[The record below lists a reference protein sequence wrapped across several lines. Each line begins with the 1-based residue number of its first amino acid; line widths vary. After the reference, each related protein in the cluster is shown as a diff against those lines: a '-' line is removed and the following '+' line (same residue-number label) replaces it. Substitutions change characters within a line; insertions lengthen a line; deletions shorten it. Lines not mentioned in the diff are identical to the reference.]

1 MYLVTGASGF
11 IGKHLLDAL
20 VRRGQTI
27 YCIVRPSSIDRFT
40 DLVEERWP
48 GARSQIVVLPGDVG
62 SPQCGLSSDKIR
74 ELGDSVDHVFHL
86 AALYDMTAGLEESQ
100 AANVDGTRNACR
112 LAEALDATL
121 HYASSTAV
129 AGDYKGFFREDMFD
143 EGQKHKSPYFRTKF
157 LAEKLVR
164 EECQT
169 PYRIYRPGAVVGSSV
184 DGEADKIDGIYYA
197 FKLIQRMR
205 RTLPSWVPLIGFEGS
220 ELHVV
225 PVDYV
230 ARAMDAIAHNEDVI
244 SNTFHLTDPKPYSFG
259 DALNL
264 ICEAAH
270 APQFNARIDPRV
282 LKLIPP
288 GLTALLG
295 ALPAVKTARREVLAD
310 IGIPESV
317 LPYVNWRSSFD
328 TRETEAALART
339 DIRCPPLEDYA
350 WKIWDYWE
358 RHMDPD
364 LFQDRTLHGRIA
376 GKVAMVTG
384 ASSGIG
390 EALAIRLAEAGARVL
405 LVARSHEKLEAVQQ
419 AIDLRGGE
427 SLIHTCDLSNPEDAD
442 RLVREVLAKYGCVDL
457 LVNNAGRSIRR
468 GVSHSYDRYHDFE
481 RTMSLNY
488 FGSLKLILGLLP
500 AMRKK
505 KGGQIVNISSIGVQT
520 NAPRFSAY
528 VASKAALDAFSRSI
542 ASEVVADGVCITT
555 VYMPLV
561 RTPMIAP
568 TKIYEAVPTRS
579 PDEAVDM
586 IVDGIVNRK
595 KRVATRL
602 GVFGEVSYAIAP
614 KLIDRVLNTGFR
626 LFPDSPHKGSKEE
639 DHKPPGPEAV
649 AFAHIM
655 HGIHW

>member
-1 MYLVTGASGF
+1 MYLVTGAGGF
-11 IGKHLLDAL
+11 IGKHLIDAL
-20 VRRGQTI
+20 VQRGKPI
-27 YCIVRPSSIDRFT
+27 HCLVRASSEGDFRALIDK
-40 DLVEERWP
+40 RWP
-48 GARSQIVVLPGDVG
+48 SARSQLLVLCGDI
-62 SPQCGLSSDKIR
+62 SEPLCGLSSEKVE
-74 ELGDSVDHVFHL
+74 ELRDEVQHVFHL
-86 AALYDMTAGLEESQ
+86 AALYEMTAGMEESQ
-100 AANVDGTRNACR
+100 RANVLGTRNACR

-129 AGDYKGFFREDMFD
+129 AGDYVGFFREDMFD
-143 EGQKHKSPYFRTKF
+143 EGQKHGNPYFRTKF

-169 PYRIYRPGAVVGSSV
+169 RYKIYRPGAVVGSSV
-184 DGEADKIDGIYYA
+184 DGAADKIDGIYYA

-205 RTLPSWVPLIGFEGS
+205 NALPSWFPLVGFEGS
-220 ELHVV
+220 ELHIV

-230 ARAMDAIAHNEDVI
+230 ARAMDAIAHKENTA
-244 SNTFHLTDPKPYSFG
+244 SNCFHLTDPKPKSFG

-270 APQFNARIDPRV
+270 APRFDARIDPRL
-282 LKLIPP
+282 LKLLPR
-288 GLTALLG
+288 GLVGLLG
-295 ALPAVKTARREVLAD
+295 AMPAVKTLRRELLAD
-310 IGIPESV
+310 IGIPEAV

-328 TRETEAALART
+328 TRETEAALAKT
-339 DIRCPPLEDYA
+339 EIRCPPFEQYA

-364 LFQDRTLHGRIA
+364 LFQDRTLHGQIA

-390 EALAIRLAEAGARVL
+390 EALAIRLAEAGAKVL
-405 LVARSHEKLEAVQQ
+405 LVARSRDKLDKVQQ
-419 AIDLRGGE
+419 AIALRGGE
-427 SLIHTCDLSNPEDAD
+427 SLVHPCDLSDPEDAD
-442 RLVREVLAKYGCVDL
+442 RLVREVLDAHGHVDL

-481 RTMSLNY
+481 RTMALNY

-500 AMRKK
+500 TMRRRKT
-505 KGGQIVNISSIGVQT
+505 GQIINVSSIGVQT

-568 TKIYEAVPTRS
+568 TKLYEAVPARS

-586 IVDGIVNRK
+586 IVDGIINRK

-602 GVFGEVSYAIAP
+602 GIFAEVSYAIAP

-626 LFPDSPHKGSKEE
+626 LFPESPRKGHDDEYV
-639 DHKPPGPEAV
+639 PPGPEAV
-649 AFAHIM
+649 AFAHIL

>member
-20 VRRGQTI
+20 VRRGQPI
-27 YCIVRPSSIDRFT
+27 HCLVRPSSVDRFR
-40 DLVEERWP
+40 DLIDERWP
-48 GARSQIVVLPGDVG
+48 SARSQILVLPGDVG
-62 SPQCGLSSDKIR
+62 SPHCGLSANTIE
-74 ELGDSVDHVFHL
+74 ELGDTVKHMFHL

-112 LAEALDATL
+112 LAEALGATL

-164 EECQT
+164 DECQA
-169 PYRIYRPGAVVGSSV
+169 PYRIYRPGAVIGSSV
-184 DGEADKIDGIYYA
+184 NGEADKIDGIYYS

-205 RTLPSWVPLIGFEGS
+205 RMLPSWVPLIGFEGS

-230 ARAMDAIAHNEDVI
+230 ARAMDAIAHNDEVR
-244 SNTFHLTDPKPYSFG
+244 SNTFHLTDPKPHTFG
-259 DALNL
+259 DAMNL
-264 ICEAAH
+264 ICKAAH
-270 APQFNARIDPRV
+270 APQFSARVDPKV
-282 LKLIPP
+282 LKVVPP
-288 GLTALLG
+288 GLAALLG
-295 ALPAVKTARREVLAD
+295 AMPAVKTARREFLAD

-317 LPYVNWRSSFD
+317 LPFVNWRSSFD
-328 TRETEAALART
+328 TRETEAALAPSG
-339 DIRCPPLEDYA
+339 IQCPRLEDYA

-364 LFQDRTLHGRIA
+364 LFQDRSLHGRIA

-390 EALAIRLAEAGARVL
+390 EALAIRLAEAGAKVL
-405 LVARSHEKLEAVQQ
+405 LVARSREKLEAVQQ
-419 AIDLRGGE
+419 AIDRCGGE
-427 SLIHTCDLSNPEDAD
+427 ALIHTADLSNPEDAD
-442 RLVREVLAKYGCVDL
+442 RLVREVLAEYGCVDL

-468 GVSHSYDRYHDFE
+468 GISHSYDRYHDFE

-500 AMRKK
+500 AMRARKS
-505 KGGQIVNISSIGVQT
+505 GQIINISSIGVQT

-568 TKIYEAVPTRS
+568 TKIYDAIPTRS

-602 GVFGEVSYAIAP
+602 GIFGEVSYALAP

-626 LFPDSPHKGSKEE
+626 LFPDSPRKGEDQ

-649 AFAHIM
+649 AFAHLM
-655 HGIHW
+655 KGIHW

>member
-11 IGKHLLDAL
+11 IGKHLLDVL
-20 VRRGQTI
+20 LKRGETI
-27 YCIVRPSSIDRFT
+27 YCLVRPSSVSSFQ
-40 DLVEERWP
+40 DLGDERWP
-48 GARSQIVVLPGDVG
+48 SAREQIVVLPGDLG
-62 SPQCGLSSDKIR
+62 SPYCGLSSDTID
-74 ELGDSVDHVFHL
+74 ELRDKVQHMFHL
-86 AALYDMTAGLEESQ
+86 AALYDMTAGMQESQ
-100 AANVDGTRNACR
+100 QANVVGTRNACR

-143 EGQKHKSPYFRTKF
+143 EGQKHKNPYFLTKF

-169 PYRIYRPGAVVGSSV
+169 RYRVYRPGAVVGSSV

-205 RTLPSWVPLIGFEGS
+205 RALPSWFPLVGFEGS
-220 ELHVV
+220 ELHIV

-230 ARAMDAIAHNEDVI
+230 ARAMDAIAHNENVA
-244 SNTFHLTDPKPYSFG
+244 SNTFHLTDPKPKSFG

-264 ICEAAH
+264 LCEAAH
-270 APQFNARIDPRV
+270 APSFDARIDPRV
-282 LKLIPP
+282 LKLVPR
-288 GLTALLG
+288 GLTGMLG
-295 ALPAVKTARREVLAD
+295 AMPAVKTARREVLAD

-328 TRETEAALART
+328 TREAEAALAGT
-339 DIRCPPLEDYA
+339 DIRCLPLEEYA

-358 RHMDPD
+358 RHMDPA
-364 LFQDRTLHGRIA
+364 LFQDHSLRGQVG

-390 EALAIRLAEAGARVL
+390 EALAIRLAEAGAKVL
-405 LVARSHEKLEAVQQ
+405 LVARSRDKLEQVQQ
-419 AIDLRGGE
+419 AIDHRGGE
-427 SLIHTCDLSNPEDAD
+427 SLIHTCDLSDPQDAD
-442 RLVREVLAKYGCVDL
+442 RLVREVLDAYGQVDL

-468 GVSHSYDRYHDFE
+468 GVSHSYDRYHDYE
-481 RTMSLNY
+481 RTMALNY

-500 AMRKK
+500 GMRKRK
-505 KGGQIVNISSIGVQT
+505 QGQIINVSSIGVQT

-542 ASEVVADGVCITT
+542 ASEIVADGVCITT

-579 PDEAVDM
+579 PEEAVDM
-586 IVDGIVNRK
+586 IVDGIINRK

-602 GVFGEVSYAIAP
+602 GIFGEVSYALA
-614 KLIDRVLNTGFR
+614 RSSSTGFSTRVIASSQTR
-626 LFPDSPHKGSKEE
+626 LKRAKKTNEGRRDRRPWPSPTS
-639 DHKPPGPEAV
+639 
-649 AFAHIM
+649 
-655 HGIHW
+655 

>member
-27 YCIVRPSSIDRFT
+27 YCVVLPRSEGDFW
-40 DLVEERWP
+40 DLVDRRWP
-48 GARSQIVVLPGDVG
+48 AARSQFVLLPGNI
-62 SPQCGLSSDKIR
+62 SEPLCGVPAAKVE
-74 ELGDSVDHVFHL
+74 ELRHEVQHMFHL
-86 AALYDMTAGLEESQ
+86 AALYDMTAGMEESQ
-100 AANVDGTRNACR
+100 RANVDGTRNACR

-121 HYASSTAV
+121 HYTSSTAV
-129 AGDYKGFFREDMFD
+129 AGDYIGFFREDMFD
-143 EGQKHKSPYFRTKF
+143 EGQKHKNPYFKTKF

-169 PYRIYRPGAVVGSSV
+169 RYKIYRPGAVVGSSV
-184 DGEADKIDGIYYA
+184 TGEADKIDGIYYA

-205 RTLPSWVPLIGFEGS
+205 RALPSWFPLIGFEGS
-220 ELHVV
+220 ELHIV

-230 ARAMDAIAHNEDVI
+230 ARAIDAIAHNEEVA
-244 SNTFHLTDPKPYSFG
+244 SNTFHLTDPKPKSFG

-270 APQFNARIDPRV
+270 APRFDARIDPRV
-282 LKLIPP
+282 LKLVPR
-288 GLTALLG
+288 GLVGLLG
-295 ALPAVKTARREVLAD
+295 AMPAVKTARREVLAD

-328 TRETEAALART
+328 TRETEAALAKT
-339 DIRCPPLEDYA
+339 DIRCPPFEQYA
-350 WKIWDYWE
+350 WKIWDHWE

-364 LFQDRTLHGRIA
+364 LFQDRSLRGQIG
-376 GKVAMVTG
+376 GKIAMVTG

-390 EALAIRLAEAGARVL
+390 EALAIRLAEAGAKVL
-405 LVARSHEKLEAVQQ
+405 LVARSREKLGKVQQ

-427 SLIHTCDLSNPEDAD
+427 SLIHTCDLADPEDVD
-442 RLVREVLAKYGCVDL
+442 RLVREVLEQHGHVDL

-481 RTMSLNY
+481 RTMALNY

-500 AMRKK
+500 TMRKRK
-505 KGGQIVNISSIGVQT
+505 NGQIVNISSIGVQT

-542 ASEVVADGVCITT
+542 ASEVVADGICITT

-568 TKIYEAVPTRS
+568 TKFYEAVPTRS

-626 LFPDSPHKGSKEE
+626 LFPDSPRKGHDEKQV
-639 DHKPPGPEAV
+639 PPGPEAV

-655 HGIHW
+655 QGIHW

>member
-11 IGKHLLDAL
+11 IGKHLLDIL
-20 VRRGQTI
+20 VKRGGRI
-27 YCIVRPSSIDRFT
+27 YCLVYPPSVTSFRELIET
-40 DLVEERWP
+40 RWP
-48 GARSQIVVLPGDVG
+48 TAEEQIVVLPGDI
-62 SPQCGLSSDKIR
+62 SKPLCGLSPQEVQRLRDRI
-74 ELGDSVDHVFHL
+74 DHMFHL
-86 AALYDMTAGLEESQ
+86 AALYDMTAGMEESER
-100 AANVDGTRNACR
+100 ANVLGTRNACR

-121 HYASSTAV
+121 HYTSSTAV
-129 AGDYKGFFREDMFD
+129 AGDYIGFFREDMFD
-143 EGQKHKSPYFRTKF
+143 EGQKHKNAYFKTKF
-157 LAEKLVR
+157 MAEKLVR
-164 EECQT
+164 DECQT
-169 PYRIYRPGAVVGSSV
+169 RYKIYRPGAVVGSSV
-184 DGEADKIDGIYYA
+184 TGEADKIDGIYYA

-205 RTLPSWVPLIGFEGS
+205 RLLPPWFPLVGFQGS
-220 ELHVV
+220 ELHIV

-230 ARAMDAIAHNEDVI
+230 ARAIDAIAHNEETT
-244 SNTFHLTDPKPYSFG
+244 SNTFHLTDPKPKSFG
-259 DALNL
+259 DALNI

-270 APQFNARIDPRV
+270 APSFDARIDPRV
-282 LKLIPP
+282 LKLVPP
-288 GLTALLG
+288 GLVALLG
-295 ALPAVKTARREVLAD
+295 AMPAVKTARREVLAD

-328 TRETEAALART
+328 TRETEKALART
-339 DIRCPPLEDYA
+339 DIACPPLDSYA

-364 LFQDRTLHGRIA
+364 LFQDRTLKGRIG
-376 GKVAMVTG
+376 GKVVLVTG

-390 EALAIRLAEAGARVL
+390 EALAVRLADAGAKVL
-405 LVARSHEKLEAVQQ
+405 LVARSKEKLEKVQRE
-419 AIDLRGGE
+419 IDFRGGE
-427 SLIHTCDLSNPEDAD
+427 SLVHPCDLADPDDAE
-442 RLVREVLAKYGCVDL
+442 RLVQEVLDRHGHVDV

-468 GVSHSYDRYHDFE
+468 GIAHSYDRYHDFE
-481 RTMSLNY
+481 RTMQLNY
-488 FGSLKLILGLLP
+488 FGSLKLILGFLP
-500 AMRKK
+500 SMRKRK
-505 KGGQIVNISSIGVQT
+505 DGQIINISSIGVQT

-542 ASEVVADGVCITT
+542 ASEVVGDGVCVTT

-602 GVFGEVSYAIAP
+602 GVFGEVSYAVAP
-614 KLIDRVLNTGFR
+614 KLIDRILNTGFR
-626 LFPDSPHKGSKEE
+626 LFPDSPKSKGEE
-639 DHKPPGPEAV
+639 HAPPGPEAV

>member
-20 VRRGQTI
+20 VRRGQPI
-27 YCIVRPSSIDRFT
+27 YCLVRPSSVDRFQE
-40 DLVEERWP
+40 LIEERWSS
-48 GARSQIVVLPGDVG
+48 ARSLIVVLPGDVG
-62 SPQCGLSSDKIR
+62 SPHCGLSADKINA
-74 ELGDSVDHVFHL
+74 LGNSVQHMFHL
-86 AALYDMTAGLEESQ
+86 AALYDMKAGLAESE
-100 AANVDGTRNACR
+100 AANVNGTRNACR
-112 LAEALDATL
+112 LAEALEATL

-129 AGDYKGFFREDMFD
+129 AGDYKGYFREDMFD
-143 EGQKHKSPYFRTKF
+143 EGQKHKSPYFLTKF

-197 FKLIQRMR
+197 FKSIQRLR
-205 RTLPSWVPLIGFEGS
+205 RLVPQWFPLVGFEGS

-230 ARAMDAIAHNEDVI
+230 ARAMDAIAHVEQVRG
-244 SNTFHLTDPKPYSFG
+244 NTFHLTDPKPKTFG
-259 DALNL
+259 DAVNL
-264 ICEAAH
+264 ICRAAH
-270 APQFNARIDPRV
+270 APRFEARIDPRV
-282 LKLIPP
+282 LKLVPP
-288 GLTALLG
+288 GLAALLG
-295 ALPAVKTARREVLAD
+295 AMPAVKTARRELLGE
-310 IGIPESV
+310 IGIPEAV

-339 DIRCPPLEDYA
+339 DIQCPPLEEYA

-364 LFQDRTLHGRIA
+364 LFQDRTLRGQIG

-390 EALAIRLAEAGARVL
+390 EALAIRLAEAGAKVL
-405 LVARSHEKLEAVQQ
+405 LVARSREKLEEVQQ
-419 AIDLRGGE
+419 AIDRCGGE
-427 SLIHTCDLSNPEDAD
+427 SFIHTCDLSNPEDAD
-442 RLVREVLAKYGCVDL
+442 RLVREVLDAHGHVDL

-468 GVSHSYDRYHDFE
+468 GVSHSYDRYHDYE

-500 AMRKK
+500 AMRKR

-542 ASEVVADGVCITT
+542 ASEIVADGVCITT
-555 VYMPLV
+555 IYMPLV
-561 RTPMIAP
+561 KTPMIAP
-568 TKIYEAVPTRS
+568 TKIYEAFPTRS
-579 PDEAVDM
+579 PEQAVDM
-586 IVDGIVNRK
+586 IIDGIINRK

-602 GVFGEVSYAIAP
+602 GVFGEVSYALVP
-614 KLIDRVLNTGFR
+614 KLIDRVLNTGYR
-626 LFPDSPHKGSKEE
+626 LFPDSPRKGK
-639 DHKPPGPEAV
+639 DDKHVPPGPEAV
-649 AFAHIM
+649 AFAHILR
-655 HGIHW
+655 GIHW

>member
-1 MYLVTGASGF
+1 L
-11 IGKHLLDAL
+11 
-20 VRRGQTI
+20 
-27 YCIVRPSSIDRFT
+27 
-40 DLVEERWP
+40 
-48 GARSQIVVLPGDVG
+48 LPGDIG
-62 SPQCGLSSDKIR
+62 KPLCGLQPDQ
-74 ELGDSVDHVFHL
+74 VDDLRKEVQHVFHL
-86 AALYDMTAGLEESQ
+86 AALYDMTAGMEESQ
-100 AANVDGTRNACR
+100 KANVQGTRNACR

-121 HYASSTAV
+121 HYTSSTAV
-129 AGDYKGFFREDMFD
+129 AGDYIGFFREDMFD
-143 EGQKHKSPYFRTKF
+143 EGQKHKNPYFKTKF

-169 PYRIYRPGAVVGSSV
+169 RYKIYRPGAVVGSSV
-184 DGEADKIDGIYYA
+184 NGEADKIDGIYYA

-205 RTLPSWVPLIGFEGS
+205 QALPSWFPLVGFEGS
-220 ELHVV
+220 ELHIV

-230 ARAMDAIAHNEDVI
+230 ARAIDAIAHNEEVG
-244 SNTFHLTDPKPYSFG
+244 SNTFHLTDPKPKSFG

-264 ICEAAH
+264 LCEAAH
-270 APQFNARIDPRV
+270 APSFDARIDPRV
-282 LKLIPP
+282 LKLVPR
-288 GLTALLG
+288 GLVGLLG
-295 ALPAVKTARREVLAD
+295 AMPAVKTARREVLAD

-339 DIRCPPLEDYA
+339 DIRCPPLEQYA

-364 LFQDRTLHGRIA
+364 LFQDRTLRGQI
-376 GKVAMVTG
+376 GDKTVMVTG

-390 EALAIRLAEAGARVL
+390 EALAIRLAEAGAKVL
-405 LVARSHEKLEAVQQ
+405 LVARSKENLERVQQ
-419 AIDLRGGE
+419 AIDGRGGDAV
-427 SLIHTCDLSNPEDAD
+427 IHTCDLANPKDVD
-442 RLVREVLAKYGCVDL
+442 RLVREVLDEHGHVDL

-468 GVSHSYDRYHDFE
+468 GISHSYDRYHDFE
-481 RTMSLNY
+481 RTMTLNY
-488 FGSLKLILGLLP
+488 FGSLKLILGFLP
-500 AMRKK
+500 TMRQR
-505 KGGQIVNISSIGVQT
+505 KGGQIINISSIGVQT

-542 ASEVVADGVCITT
+542 ASEVVADGICITT

-568 TKIYEAVPTRS
+568 TRIYEAVPTRS

-586 IVDGIVNRK
+586 IVDGIINRK

-626 LFPDSPHKGSKEE
+626 LFPDSPRRGHDDK
-639 DHKPPGPEAV
+639 HVPPGPEAV

-655 HGIHW
+655 QGIHW

>member
-27 YCIVRPSSIDRFT
+27 YCLVRPSSTAGFK
-40 DLVEERWP
+40 DLIEKRWP
-48 GARSQIVVLPGDVG
+48 AAGSQIVILPGDVG
-62 SPQCGLSSDKIR
+62 SALCGLSTDKLG

-129 AGDYKGFFREDMFD
+129 AGDFKGYFREDMFD
-143 EGQKHKSPYFRTKF
+143 EGQKHKSAYFRTKF

-164 EECQT
+164 DECQT
-169 PYRIYRPGAVVGSSV
+169 RYRIYRPGAVVGSSV
-184 DGEADKIDGIYYA
+184 NGEADKIDGIYYA

-205 RTLPSWVPLIGFEGS
+205 RTLPSWVPLVGFEGS

-230 ARAMDAIAHNEDVI
+230 ARAMDAIAHNEDVT
-244 SNTFHLTDPKPYSFG
+244 SNTFHLTDPKPHSFG

-264 ICEAAH
+264 ICKAAH

-282 LKLIPP
+282 LKLVPP

-310 IGIPESV
+310 IGIPEAV

-339 DIRCPPLEDYA
+339 DIQCPPLEDYA
-350 WKIWDYWE
+350 WKIWDFWE

-405 LVARSHEKLEAVQQ
+405 LVARSQEKLEAVQQ

-427 SLIHTCDLSNPEDAD
+427 SLIHTCDLSSPEDVD
-442 RLVREVLAKYGCVDL
+442 RLVVEVLAAYGCVDL

-500 AMRKK
+500 AMRET

-579 PDEAVDM
+579 PEEAVDM

-602 GVFGEVSYAIAP
+602 GIFGEVSYAIAP

-626 LFPDSPHKGSKEE
+626 LFPDSPHKDSKAE

>member
-20 VRRGQTI
+20 TKRGQTI
-27 YCIVRPSSIDRFT
+27 YCLVYPPAVADFHDLID
-40 DLVEERWP
+40 ERWP
-48 GARSQIVVLPGDVG
+48 SAREQFVVLPGDI
-62 SPQCGLSSDKIR
+62 SKPLCGLSQDTID
-74 ELGDSVDHVFHL
+74 ELGDNIRHMFHL
-86 AALYDMTAGLEESQ
+86 AALYDMTAGMEESQ
-100 AANVDGTRNACR
+100 RRNACR

-121 HYASSTAV
+121 HYTSSTAV
-129 AGDYKGFFREDMFD
+129 AGDYIGFFREDMFD
-143 EGQKHKSPYFRTKF
+143 EGQKHKNPYFKTKF
-157 LAEKLVR
+157 LAEKLVHD
-164 EECQT
+164 ECQT
-169 PYRIYRPGAVVGSSV
+169 RYKIYRPGAVIGSSV

-205 RTLPSWVPLIGFEGS
+205 RALPSWFPLIGFEGS

-230 ARAMDAIAHNEDVI
+230 ARAIDAIAHNEDTT
-244 SNTFHLTDPKPYSFG
+244 SNTFHLTDPKPKSFG

-270 APQFNARIDPRV
+270 APRFDARIDPRV
-282 LKLIPP
+282 VKLIPR
-288 GLTALLG
+288 GLVGLLG
-295 ALPAVKTARREVLAD
+295 AMPSVKTARREILAD

-328 TRETEAALART
+328 TRETEKALART
-339 DIRCPPLEDYA
+339 DIQCPPLEEYV
-350 WKIWDYWE
+350 WKVWDYWE

-364 LFQDRTLHGRIA
+364 LFQDRTLHGRIG

-390 EALAIRLAEAGARVL
+390 EALSIRLAEAGAKVL
-405 LVARSHEKLEAVQQ
+405 LVARSHEKLEAVQE
-419 AIDLRGGE
+419 AIDFRGGE
-427 SLIHTCDLSNPEDAD
+427 SLIHTCDLSDPEDAD
-442 RLVREVLAKYGCVDL
+442 RLVREVLDEYGHVDL

-481 RTMSLNY
+481 RTMQLNY

-500 AMRKK
+500 TMRERKE
-505 KGGQIVNISSIGVQT
+505 GQIVNVSSIGVQT

-542 ASEVVADGVCITT
+542 ASEVVTDGISVTT

-561 RTPMIAP
+561 RTPMTAP
-568 TKIYEAVPTRS
+568 TKIYEAFPLRS
-579 PDEAVDM
+579 TDDAVDM
-586 IVDGIVNRK
+586 IVDGIIHRK

-602 GVFGEVSYAIAP
+602 GIFGEVTYSIAP
-614 KLIDRVLNTGFR
+614 RLVDRILNTGFR
-626 LFPDSPHKGSKEE
+626 LFPDSPRSKGEK
-639 DHKPPGPEAV
+639 HTAPGPEAV

>member
-27 YCIVRPSSIDRFT
+27 YCLVQPTSEGKFRDLIDQRWSS
-40 DLVEERWP
+40 
-48 GARSQIVVLPGDVG
+48 ARSQLVLLPGNIG
-62 SPQCGLSSDKIR
+62 EPLCGLSPDQVDDLR
-74 ELGDSVDHVFHL
+74 EEVQHVFHL
-86 AALYDMTAGLEESQ
+86 AALYDMTAGMEESQ
-100 AANVDGTRNACR
+100 KANVQGTRNACR

-121 HYASSTAV
+121 HYTSSTAV
-129 AGDYKGFFREDMFD
+129 AGDYIGFFREDMFD
-143 EGQKHKSPYFRTKF
+143 EGQKHKNPYFKTKF

-169 PYRIYRPGAVVGSSV
+169 RYKIYRPGAVVGSSV
-184 DGEADKIDGIYYA
+184 NGEADKIDGIYYA

-205 RTLPSWVPLIGFEGS
+205 QALPSWFPLVGFEGS
-220 ELHVV
+220 ELHIV

-230 ARAMDAIAHNEDVI
+230 ARAIDAIAHNEEVG
-244 SNTFHLTDPKPYSFG
+244 SNTFHLTDPKPKSFG

-264 ICEAAH
+264 LCEAAH
-270 APQFNARIDPRV
+270 APSFDARIDPRV
-282 LKLIPP
+282 LKLVPR
-288 GLTALLG
+288 GLVGLLG
-295 ALPAVKTARREVLAD
+295 AMPAVKTARREVLAD

-339 DIRCPPLEDYA
+339 DIRCPPFEQYA

-364 LFQDRTLHGRIA
+364 LFQDRTLRGQIG
-376 GKVAMVTG
+376 GKTVMVTG

-390 EALAIRLAEAGARVL
+390 EALAIRLAEAGAKVL
-405 LVARSHEKLEAVQQ
+405 LVARSKENLERVKQ
-419 AIDLRGGE
+419 AIDGRGGDAV
-427 SLIHTCDLSNPEDAD
+427 IHTCDLANPKDVD
-442 RLVREVLAKYGCVDL
+442 RLVREVLDEHGHVDL

-468 GVSHSYDRYHDFE
+468 GISHSYDRYHDFE
-481 RTMSLNY
+481 RTMTLNY
-488 FGSLKLILGLLP
+488 FGSLKLILGFLP
-500 AMRKK
+500 TMRQR
-505 KGGQIVNISSIGVQT
+505 KGGQIINISSIGVQT

-542 ASEVVADGVCITT
+542 ASEVVADGICITT

-568 TKIYEAVPTRS
+568 TRIYEAVPTRS

-586 IVDGIVNRK
+586 IVDGIINRK

-626 LFPDSPHKGSKEE
+626 LFPDSPRRGHDDK
-639 DHKPPGPEAV
+639 HVPPGPEAV

-655 HGIHW
+655 QGIHW

>member
-27 YCIVRPSSIDRFT
+27 YCLVQSTSEGKFRDLIDR
-40 DLVEERWP
+40 RWP
-48 GARSQIVVLPGDVG
+48 SARSQLVLLPGDIG
-62 SPQCGLSSDKIR
+62 KPLCGLQPDQ
-74 ELGDSVDHVFHL
+74 VDDLRKEVQHVFHL
-86 AALYDMTAGLEESQ
+86 AALYDMTAGMEESQ
-100 AANVDGTRNACR
+100 KANVQGTRNACR

-121 HYASSTAV
+121 HYTSSTAV
-129 AGDYKGFFREDMFD
+129 AGDYIGFFREDMFD
-143 EGQKHKSPYFRTKF
+143 EGQKHKNPYFKTKF

-169 PYRIYRPGAVVGSSV
+169 RYKIYRPGAVVGSSV
-184 DGEADKIDGIYYA
+184 NGEADKIDGIYYA

-205 RTLPSWVPLIGFEGS
+205 QALPSWFPLVGFEGS
-220 ELHVV
+220 ELHIV

-230 ARAMDAIAHNEDVI
+230 ARAIDAIAHNEEVG
-244 SNTFHLTDPKPYSFG
+244 SNTFHLTDPKPKSFG

-264 ICEAAH
+264 LCEAAH
-270 APQFNARIDPRV
+270 APSFDARIDPRV
-282 LKLIPP
+282 LKLVPR
-288 GLTALLG
+288 GLVGLLG
-295 ALPAVKTARREVLAD
+295 AMPAVKTARREVLAD

-339 DIRCPPLEDYA
+339 DIRCPPLEQYA

-364 LFQDRTLHGRIA
+364 LFQDRTLRGQI
-376 GKVAMVTG
+376 GDKTVMVTG

-390 EALAIRLAEAGARVL
+390 EALAIRLAEAGAKVL
-405 LVARSHEKLEAVQQ
+405 LVARSKENLERVKQ
-419 AIDLRGGE
+419 AIDGRGGDAV
-427 SLIHTCDLSNPEDAD
+427 IHTCDLANPKDVD
-442 RLVREVLAKYGCVDL
+442 RLVREVLDEHGHVDL

-468 GVSHSYDRYHDFE
+468 GISHSYDRYHDFE
-481 RTMSLNY
+481 RTMTLNY
-488 FGSLKLILGLLP
+488 FGSLKLILGFLP
-500 AMRKK
+500 TMRQR
-505 KGGQIVNISSIGVQT
+505 KGGQIINISSIGVQT

-542 ASEVVADGVCITT
+542 ASEVVADGICITT

-568 TKIYEAVPTRS
+568 TRIYEAVPTRS

-586 IVDGIVNRK
+586 IVDGIINRK

-626 LFPDSPHKGSKEE
+626 LFPDSPRRGHDDK
-639 DHKPPGPEAV
+639 HVPPGPEAV

-655 HGIHW
+655 QGIHW

>member
-27 YCIVRPSSIDRFT
+27 YCLVQPTSEGKFRDLIDQ
-40 DLVEERWP
+40 RWP
-48 GARSQIVVLPGDVG
+48 SARSQLVLLPGNIG
-62 SPQCGLSSDKIR
+62 EPLCGLPPDQVEDLR
-74 ELGDSVDHVFHL
+74 AEVQHVFHL
-86 AALYDMTAGLEESQ
+86 AALYDMTAGMEESQ
-100 AANVDGTRNACR
+100 KANVEGTRNACR

-121 HYASSTAV
+121 HYTSSTAV
-129 AGDYKGFFREDMFD
+129 AGDYIGFFREDMFD
-143 EGQKHKSPYFRTKF
+143 EGQKHKNPYFKTKF

-169 PYRIYRPGAVVGSSV
+169 RYKIYRPGAVVGSSV
-184 DGEADKIDGIYYA
+184 NGEADKIDGIYYA

-205 RTLPSWVPLIGFEGS
+205 RALPSWFPLVGFEGS

-230 ARAMDAIAHNEDVI
+230 ARAIDAIAHNEEVR
-244 SNTFHLTDPKPYSFG
+244 SNTFHLTDPKPKSFG

-264 ICEAAH
+264 LCEAAH
-270 APQFNARIDPRV
+270 APSFDARIDPRV
-282 LKLIPP
+282 LKMVPR
-288 GLTALLG
+288 GLVGLLG
-295 ALPAVKTARREVLAD
+295 AMPAVKTARREVLAD

-328 TRETEAALART
+328 TRETQAALART
-339 DIRCPPLEDYA
+339 DIRCPPFEQYA

-364 LFQDRTLHGRIA
+364 LFQDRTLRGQIG
-376 GKVAMVTG
+376 GKTAMVTG

-390 EALAIRLAEAGARVL
+390 EALAIRLAEAGAKVL
-405 LVARSHEKLEAVQQ
+405 LVARSIENLENVQQ
-419 AIDLRGGE
+419 AIDARGGDAM
-427 SLIHTCDLSNPEDAD
+427 IYTCDLSNPTDVD
-442 RLVREVLAKYGCVDL
+442 RLVREVLDEHGHVDL

-481 RTMSLNY
+481 RTMTLNY
-488 FGSLKLILGLLP
+488 FGALKLILGFLP
-500 AMRKK
+500 TMRQR
-505 KGGQIVNISSIGVQT
+505 KGGQIINISSIGVQT

-542 ASEVVADGVCITT
+542 ASEIVADGICITT

-586 IVDGIVNRK
+586 IVDGIINRK

-602 GVFGEVSYAIAP
+602 GIFGEVSYAIAP

-626 LFPDSPHKGSKEE
+626 LFPDSPRKGHDDK
-639 DHKPPGPEAV
+639 HVPPGPEAL

-655 HGIHW
+655 QGIHW

>member
-27 YCIVRPSSIDRFT
+27 YCLVQPTSEGKFRDLIDQRWSS
-40 DLVEERWP
+40 
-48 GARSQIVVLPGDVG
+48 ARSQLVLLPGNIG
-62 SPQCGLSSDKIR
+62 EPLCGLSPDQ
-74 ELGDSVDHVFHL
+74 VDDLRKEVQHVFHL
-86 AALYDMTAGLEESQ
+86 AALYDMTAGMEESQ
-100 AANVDGTRNACR
+100 KANVQGTRNACR

-121 HYASSTAV
+121 HYTSSTAV
-129 AGDYKGFFREDMFD
+129 AGDYIGFFREDMFD
-143 EGQKHKSPYFRTKF
+143 EGQKHKNPYFKTKF

-169 PYRIYRPGAVVGSSV
+169 RYKIYRPGAVVGSSV
-184 DGEADKIDGIYYA
+184 NGEADKIDGIYYA

-205 RTLPSWVPLIGFEGS
+205 QALPSWFPLVGFEGS
-220 ELHVV
+220 ELHIV

-230 ARAMDAIAHNEDVI
+230 ARAIDAIAHNEEVG
-244 SNTFHLTDPKPYSFG
+244 SNTFHLTDPKPKSFG

-264 ICEAAH
+264 LCEAAH
-270 APQFNARIDPRV
+270 APSFDARIDPRV
-282 LKLIPP
+282 LKLVPR
-288 GLTALLG
+288 GLVGLLG
-295 ALPAVKTARREVLAD
+295 AMPAVKTARREVLAD

-339 DIRCPPLEDYA
+339 DIRCPPFEQYA

-364 LFQDRTLHGRIA
+364 LFQDRTLRGQI
-376 GKVAMVTG
+376 GDKTVMVTG

-390 EALAIRLAEAGARVL
+390 EALAIRLAEAGAKVL
-405 LVARSHEKLEAVQQ
+405 LVARSKENLERVKQ
-419 AIDLRGGE
+419 AIDGRGGDAV
-427 SLIHTCDLSNPEDAD
+427 IHTCDLANPKDVD
-442 RLVREVLAKYGCVDL
+442 RLVREVLDEHGHVDL

-468 GVSHSYDRYHDFE
+468 GISHSYDRYHDFE
-481 RTMSLNY
+481 RTMTLNY
-488 FGSLKLILGLLP
+488 FGSLKLILGFLP
-500 AMRKK
+500 TMRQR
-505 KGGQIVNISSIGVQT
+505 KGGQIINISSIGVQT

-542 ASEVVADGVCITT
+542 ASEVVADGICITT

-568 TKIYEAVPTRS
+568 TRIYEAVPTRS

-586 IVDGIVNRK
+586 IVDGIINRK

-626 LFPDSPHKGSKEE
+626 LFPDSPRRGHDDK
-639 DHKPPGPEAV
+639 HVPPGPEAV

-655 HGIHW
+655 QGIHW

>member
-20 VRRGQTI
+20 VLRGRRI
-27 YCIVRPSSIDRFT
+27 YCLVRPSSVADFES
-40 DLVEERWP
+40 LVDNRWP
-48 GARSQIVVLPGDVG
+48 SARSLIEVIEGDIG
-62 SPQCGLSSDKIR
+62 SPKCGLSR
-74 ELGDSVDHVFHL
+74 EAIETLRGAVEHMFHL
-86 AALYDMTAGLEESQ
+86 AALYDMTAGMEESE
-100 AANVDGTRNACR
+100 AANVQGTRNACR
-112 LAEALDATL
+112 LAEELEAVL

-143 EGQKHKSPYFRTKF
+143 EGQKHRSPYFRTKF

-169 PYRIYRPGAVVGSSV
+169 DYRIYRPGAVVGSSV

-197 FKLIQRMR
+197 FKTIQRLR
-205 RTLPSWVPLIGFEGS
+205 RLLPSWVPLVGFEGS
-220 ELHVV
+220 ELHIV

-230 ARAMDAIAHNEDVI
+230 ARAMDAIAHAEHLPG
-244 SNTFHLTDPKPYSFG
+244 NTFHLTDPKPKSFG

-270 APQFNARIDPRV
+270 APRFDVRIDPRV
-282 LKLIPP
+282 LKIIPP
-288 GLTALLG
+288 GLTALIG
-295 ALPAVKTARREVLAD
+295 AMPAVKTARRELLAE
-310 IGIPESV
+310 IGIPEQV

-328 TRETEAALART
+328 TRDTQAALAHT
-339 DIRCPPLEDYA
+339 EIRCPPLEEYA

-364 LFQDRTLHGRIA
+364 LFQDRTLRGQIA
-376 GKVAMVTG
+376 NKIALVTG

-390 EALAIRLAEAGARVL
+390 KALAIRLADAGAKVL
-405 LVARSHEKLEAVQQ
+405 LVARSREKLEEVQQ
-419 AIDLRGGE
+419 IIDARGGE
-427 SLIHTCDLSNPEDAD
+427 SIVHTCDLTIEEDVD
-442 RLVREVLAKYGCVDL
+442 RLVREVLADHGHVDL

-468 GVSHSYDRYHDFE
+468 GVSHSYDRYHDFQ
-481 RTMSLNY
+481 RTMAINY
-488 FGSLKLILGLLP
+488 FGSLKLILGFLP
-500 AMRKK
+500 VMRARKE
-505 KGGQIVNISSIGVQT
+505 GQIINVSSIGVQT

-568 TKIYEAVPTRS
+568 TRIYDAFPTRS

-586 IVDGIVNRK
+586 IVDGIVNRR

-614 KLIDRVLNTGFR
+614 KIIDRILNTGYR
-626 LFPDSPHKGSKEE
+626 LFPDSSRDRHDEE
-639 DHKPPGPEAV
+639 HHPPGPEAV
-649 AFAHIM
+649 AFAHILQ
-655 HGIHW
+655 GIHW

>member
-20 VRRGQTI
+20 VQRGETI
-27 YCIVRPSSIDRFT
+27 HCLVRPSSADRFR
-40 DLVEERWP
+40 DLVETRWP
-48 GARSQIVVLPGDVG
+48 SARSQIVMLAGDVG
-62 SPQCGLSSDKIR
+62 APHCGLSPDKIK
-74 ELGDSVDHVFHL
+74 ELGNSVKHMFHL
-86 AALYDMTAGLEESQ
+86 AALYDMTAGIEESQ
-100 AANVDGTRNACR
+100 KANVDGTRNACR
-112 LAEALDATL
+112 LAESLDATL

-129 AGDYKGFFREDMFD
+129 AGDFKGFFREDMFD

-169 PYRIYRPGAVVGSSV
+169 AYRIYRPGAVVGSSV

-205 RTLPSWVPLIGFEGS
+205 KALPSWMPLVGFEGS
-220 ELHVV
+220 ELHIV

-230 ARAMDAIAHNEDVI
+230 ARAMDAIAHNEEAT
-244 SNTFHLTDPKPYSFG
+244 SNTFHLTDPKPHSFG

-264 ICEAAH
+264 LCQAAH
-270 APQFNARIDPRV
+270 APRFDARVDPRL
-282 LKLIPP
+282 LKLFPP
-288 GLTALLG
+288 GLAALLG
-295 ALPAVKTARREVLAD
+295 AMPAVKTARRELLAD

-328 TRETEAALART
+328 TRETEAALAKT
-339 DIRCPPLEDYA
+339 DIECPPLENYA

-364 LFQDRTLHGRIA
+364 LFKDRTLHGRIA

-390 EALAIRLAEAGARVL
+390 EALAIRLAEAGAKVL
-405 LVARSHEKLEAVQQ
+405 LVARSREKLEAVQQ
-419 AIDLRGGE
+419 TIDKRGGE
-427 SLIHTCDLSNPEDAD
+427 SLIHTCDLSSPEDAD
-442 RLVREVLAKYGCVDL
+442 RLVREVLAEYGCIDL

-500 AMRKK
+500 AMRER

-542 ASEVVADGVCITT
+542 ASEVVGDGVCITT

-568 TKIYEAVPTRS
+568 TKIYEAIPTRS
-579 PDEAVDM
+579 PEEAVDM

-602 GVFGEVSYAIAP
+602 GVFGEVSYALAP

-626 LFPDSPHKGSKEE
+626 LFPDSPRKGKEE
-639 DHKPPGPEAV
+639 ESRPPTPEAV
-649 AFAHIM
+649 AFAHVM
-655 HGIHW
+655 SGIHW